1 MSDGVS
7 DMITRIRNAISN
19 ESASV
24 DVLNS
29 KLNRSILDA
38 VQREGYIW
46 DYESPADSPR
56 ILRIRLKYAVDGGSV
71 VRYLRRVSR
80 PGCRVYA
87 SVERLPQV
95 LQGLGIC
102 IVSTNRGIL
111 SSREARQQRVG
122 GEVLFVMW

>member
-19 ESASV
+19 ESAFV

-38 VQREGYIW
+38 IKREGYIW
-46 DYESPADSPR
+46 DYESPADTPR
-56 ILRIRLKYAVDGGSV
+56 VLRVTLKYAADGGSV
-71 VRYLRRVSR
+71 VRHLRRVSR
-80 PGCRVYA
+80 PGCRIYK
-87 SVERLPQV
+87 SVDDLPQV

-111 SSREARQQRVG
+111 SSREARQQRLG

>member
-19 ESASV
+19 ESAFV

-38 VQREGYIW
+38 VKREGYIW
-46 DYESPADSPR
+46 DYEAPVDSPR
-56 ILRIRLKYAVDGGSV
+56 ILRVTLKYAADGGSV
-71 VRYLRRVSR
+71 VRHLRRVSR
-80 PGCRVYA
+80 PGCRVYK
-87 SVERLPQV
+87 SVDQLPQV

-102 IVSTNRGIL
+102 IVSTNRGVL

-122 GEVLFVMW
+122 GEVLFLMW

>member
-19 ESASV
+19 ESAFV

-38 VQREGYIW
+38 VKREGYIW
-46 DYESPADSPR
+46 DYEAPADSPR
-56 ILRIRLKYAVDGGSV
+56 ILRVTLKYAADGGSV
-71 VRYLRRVSR
+71 VRHLRRVSR
-80 PGCRVYA
+80 PGCRVYT
-87 SVERLPQV
+87 SVDQLPQV

-122 GEVLFVMW
+122 GEVLFLMW

>member
-19 ESASV
+19 ESAFV
-24 DVLNS
+24 DVQNS
-29 KLNRSILDA
+29 KLNRSILEA

-46 DYESPADSPR
+46 GYENPADAPR
-56 ILRIRLKYAVDGGSV
+56 VLRVALKYAADGGSV
-71 VRYLRRVSR
+71 VRHLRRVSR

-87 SVERLPQV
+87 TVDKLPQV

-102 IVSTNRGIL
+102 IVSTNQGVL
-111 SSREARQQRVG
+111 SSREARQRRIG
-122 GEVLFVMW
+122 GEVLFLMW

>member
-7 DMITRIRNAISN
+7 DMITRIRNAVSN
-19 ESASV
+19 ESAFV
-24 DVLNS
+24 EVLNS

-38 VQREGYIW
+38 IKREGYIW
-46 DYESPADSPR
+46 DYEGPADTPR
-56 ILRIRLKYAVDGGSV
+56 ILRVTLKYAADGGSV

-80 PGCRVYA
+80 PGCRIYK
-87 SVERLPQV
+87 SVDDLPQV

-111 SSREARQQRVG
+111 SSREARQQRLG

>member
-7 DMITRIRNAISN
+7 DMITRIRNAVSN
-19 ESASV
+19 ESAFV

-38 VQREGYIW
+38 VAREGYIW
-46 DYESPADSPR
+46 SYEAPPDATGV
-56 ILRIRLKYAVDGGSV
+56 LRVALKYAADGGSV
-71 VRYLRRVSR
+71 VRHLRRVSR

-87 SVERLPQV
+87 TVERLPQV

>member
-1 MSDGVS
+1 MVDGVS
-7 DMITRIRNAISN
+7 DMITRIRNAVMNQSPF
-19 ESASV
+19 V

-38 VQREGYIW
+38 VKREGYIW
-46 DYESPADSPR
+46 DYEAPADSPR
-56 ILRIRLKYAVDGGSV
+56 ILRIALKYAVDGGSV
-71 VRYLRRVSR
+71 VRHLSRVSR

-87 SVERLPQV
+87 TVDNLPQV
-95 LQGLGIC
+95 LQGLGVG
-102 IVSTNRGIL
+102 IVSTNRGVL